1 MKRSIA
7 LLLCLLMILFAF
19 AGCSSEDA
27 EEKEKDLGA
36 YVYMYLTDPVYNFDP
51 DHAYGNEAAL
61 KVVSLLYDNLF
72 ILNENGKV
80 EKSLV
85 ESYKINKKENS
96 MLITL
101 RDDTFWSD
109 GTAVSANDVVFS
121 WQRILDSS
129 KSFDAAVLLYDVK
142 NARACKEGDV
152 PSIDDVGIQAL
163 NKTDIQI
170 EFETGIDYD
179 NFIRNLTSYALAPLR
194 SDIVNRTTKEIDWA
208 KSATTVVASG
218 PFRLRN
224 VSHDPATAG
233 ITLERNAYFRRD
245 FMNDPID
252 KSVTPYRLIIDY
264 TQKDE
269 DILSNYE
276 SGKLFYIGDLPLSIR
291 SKYSYEE
298 WEKKADITN
307 GMSTHSYLFNENAVV
322 RYYNANGFKELSGTG
337 CVYNDALVAGTDGD
351 KLFANK
357 DVRTALSLAIDRT
370 TIAKKIV
377 FAEAANGLVPNGVFN
392 GTDRNKT
399 FRDND
404 STGLALTANIDA
416 AKKLLAAANIVPSN
430 YMFAISVPAYDDV
443 HMEIAKM
450 VQAAWGKDGV
460 GFNVAINAIENIDNQ
475 DTAISTGAV
484 ISGIKDDIFSES
496 FLEGKFE
503 VAAIDYTAY
512 STDAFAC
519 LAVFAK
525 GYTGGASVS
534 GNSIDFTVAT
544 HKTGF
549 NNETYNAKIEAAFK
563 EKDIDKRAALLH
575 EAEDILMKELPIV
588 PVIFNQNVVM
598 QSKKL
603 KNVDFD
609 YYGSPIFTE
618 AKLKNYKDY
627 IPAEETK

>member
-1 MKRSIA
+1 
-7 LLLCLLMILFAF
+7 MILFAF
-19 AGCSSEDA
+19 AGCSTEDT
-27 EEKEKDLGA
+27 EEKEEDLGA

-51 DHAYGNEAAL
+51 AYAYGNEAAL
-61 KVVSLLYDNLF
+61 RVVSLLYDNLF
-72 ILNENGKV
+72 IINDNGKV

-85 ESYKINKKENS
+85 KSYKIDKKENS
-96 MLITL
+96 MMLTL

-109 GTAVSANDVVFS
+109 GTAVTANDVVFS

-129 KSFDAAVLLYDVK
+129 RSFDAAALLYDVK
-142 NARACKEGDV
+142 NAKACKEGNV

-170 EFETGIDYD
+170 EFEGSVDYD
-179 NFIRNLTSYALAPLR
+179 NFIRNLASYALAPLR
-194 SDIVNRTTKEIDWA
+194 SDIVGRTTQEIDWA

-224 VSHDPATAG
+224 VSYDPETAG

-245 FMNDPID
+245 FMNDPVD
-252 KSVTPYRLIIDY
+252 KSVTPYRLIVDY
-264 TQKDE
+264 TQKAE
-269 DILSNYE
+269 DILANYE

-291 SKYSYEE
+291 SKYSYDE
-298 WEKKADITN
+298 WEKKADITDA
-307 GMSTHSYLFNENAVV
+307 MSTHSYLFNENAVI
-322 RYYNANGFKELSGTG
+322 RYYNAAGFKELSGSG
-337 CVYNDALVAGTDGD
+337 CVYNDSLVAGTDGD
-351 KLFANK
+351 KIFANK
-357 DVRTALSLAIDRT
+357 DVRAALSLAIDRT
-370 TIAKKIV
+370 AIANKIV
-377 FAEAANGLVPNGVFN
+377 FAEAANGIVPNGVFN
-392 GTDRNKT
+392 ATKKNDT

-416 AKKLLAAANIVPSN
+416 AKKLLADAKIDPAK

-460 GFNVAINAIENIDNQ
+460 GFNVAINAIQNIDNQ

-484 ISGIKDDIFSES
+484 ITGIKDDIFLES
-496 FLEGKFE
+496 YLAGKFE
-503 VAAIDYTAY
+503 VAAIDYTAL

-534 GNSIDFTVAT
+534 GNSIEFTVAT

-549 NNETYNAKIEAAFK
+549 NNEAYNAKIEAAFK
-563 EKDIDKRAALLH
+563 EKDLNKRAVLLH

-588 PVIFNQNVVM
+588 PIIFNKNIVM
-598 QSKKL
+598 KSKDL
-603 KNVDFD
+603 KKVEFDF
-609 YYGSPIFTE
+609 YTSPIFTE